1 MNMRIFTQKQR
12 MQYLF
17 VSLLVCLM
25 LPLSVA
31 AQKLKVVSFEK
42 AGFDKTAFTQPRI
55 DYAENYCAIVKVR
68 FPKEGATFEGMVFE
82 DPLFKTNE
90 YWVYMNKGAKHLEC
104 HFPGY
109 ETLDVEF
116 IEYDSIRIE
125 PKTVY
130 ILTLKGEEKKGLE
143 AIEKG
148 DAASLLELARN
159 YEKGIRGFTK
169 DLNQAKIWYEKA
181 AKAGSIEAQEY
192 LAEVCFEGKNGF
204 QQDYYDAFQWHKAC
218 AERGRVDSYYPLGQ
232 LYAEG
237 KGTTVNKNE
246 AIRWL
251 TKYNDERNHPE
262 AQLLLAN
269 LLGKNNGQGVAYYK
283 KAADN
288 GIAEAMYKY
297 AEAIKYKD
305 KENSDRY
312 FYKAALKGYPPKKVV
327 AVEER
332 TVPTANPSTT
342 ERSEKASSSDDY
354 SWLSQ
359 RRVTE
364 SDLRGKSKAELR
376 ILRNAIYARHGYKFK
391 SADLMSY
398 FKRFSW
404 YHPQSSDV
412 SAQLSSL
419 EQSNVQF
426 IKSYE

>member
-1 MNMRIFTQKQR
+1 MRIFTLKRQK
-12 MQYLF
+12 YCFL
-17 VSLLVCLM
+17 VLLACLM
-25 LPLSVA
+25 LPLSTA
-31 AQKLKVVSFEK
+31 AQKLEVVSFGK
-42 AGFDKTAFTQPRI
+42 ASFDKSAFTQPRM
-55 DYAENYCAIVKVR
+55 DYANNYCAIVKVR
-68 FPKEGATFEGMVFE
+68 FPVEGATFEGMVFE
-82 DPLFKTNE
+82 EPLFKSNE

-109 ETLDVEF
+109 ETLDVTF
-116 IEYDSIRIE
+116 IDYDSIRIE

-130 ILTLKGEEKKGLE
+130 ILTLKGEKKNGLE
-143 AIEKG
+143 SIEKG
-148 DAASLLELARN
+148 NPEDLLRQAKN
-159 YEKGIRGFTK
+159 FEKGIGAYAK
-169 DLNQAKIWYEKA
+169 DINQAKHWYEQA
-181 AKAGSIEAQEY
+181 AKAGNVEAQEY

-218 AERGRVDSYYPLGQ
+218 AERGRLDSYYPLGQ
-232 LYAEG
+232 MYAQG
-237 KGTTVNKNE
+237 KGTTVNKNA
-246 AIRWL
+246 AIKWL
-251 TKYNDERNHPE
+251 TKYNEEFNNPE

-269 LLGKNNGQGVAYYK
+269 LLGKNNEQGVVYYK

-312 FYKAALKGYPPKKVV
+312 FYKAAQKGYPPKKVV
-327 AVEER
+327 AVEEKQEPAEQ
-332 TVPTANPSTT
+332 TTPTGRAT
-342 ERSEKASSSDDY
+342 KASSDEDY
-354 SWLSQ
+354 AWLSQ

-376 ILRNAIYARHGYKFK
+376 ILRNAIFARHGYKFK
-391 SADLMSY
+391 SADLMTY